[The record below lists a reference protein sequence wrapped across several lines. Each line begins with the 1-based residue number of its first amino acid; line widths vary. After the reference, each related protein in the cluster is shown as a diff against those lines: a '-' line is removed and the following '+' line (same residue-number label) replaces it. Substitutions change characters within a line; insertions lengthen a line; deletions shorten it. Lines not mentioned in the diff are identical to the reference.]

1 MQIEF
6 ARDKTCEMINTHY
19 RELKTI
25 VKKTKNI
32 VMYINA
38 SQTRKKIAELKTEIE
53 IMMIFTHEPVK
64 CSKMTS
70 VIDEI
75 IITKAKLQAI
85 DNAIAIYSEE
95 ASKDSEI

>member
-6 ARDKTCEMINTHY
+6 ARDKTCETVNTHY
-19 RELKTI
+19 RELETI

-38 SQTRKKIAELKTEIE
+38 SQTRKKIAELKTKIE
-53 IMMIFTHEPVK
+53 TVMIFTHESVR
-64 CSKMTS
+64 CSKATS

-85 DNAIAIYSEE
+85 DDAIVTCSEE
-95 ASKDSEI
+95 ASEGSEI